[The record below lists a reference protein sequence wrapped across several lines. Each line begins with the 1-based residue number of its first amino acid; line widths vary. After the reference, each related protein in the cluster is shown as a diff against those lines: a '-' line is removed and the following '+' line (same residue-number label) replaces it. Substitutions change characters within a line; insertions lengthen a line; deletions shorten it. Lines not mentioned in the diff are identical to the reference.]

1 MFSDKFNQQ
10 VRLWMTGAANP
21 FVRYKISA
29 NSITTAG
36 AVLAAI
42 TAILIYKQSWWLAT
56 FFYFLSGACDM
67 LDGAVARITHKSDIF
82 GNFWDSVLDRFSDA
96 IILLGII
103 FYAIEAV
110 LEPHKTYIIFLSCMA
125 MLGSFLVSYA
135 RAKAE
140 SLGIK
145 GEVGFFPRPER
156 WILILIALIT
166 HRWLITILWILT
178 LGSWVTFFQRILFVY
193 RQSNQK

>member
-10 VRLWMTGAANP
+10 IRQWMEGAASP

-29 NSITTAG
+29 NAITTAG
-36 AVLAAI
+36 AVLAVLAAI
-42 TAILIYKQSWWLAT
+42 FIYLQIWWLACLI
-56 FFYFLSGACDM
+56 YFLSGVCDM
-67 LDGAVARITHKSDIF
+67 LDGAVARITHKNHVF
-82 GNFWDSVLDRFSDA
+82 GSFWDSVMDRIADA
-96 IILLGII
+96 VILVGVI

-110 LEPHKTYIIFLSCMA
+110 LEPHKTYIIFLCLMT
-125 MLGSFLVSYA
+125 MLGSFMVSYA

-156 WILILIALIT
+156 WLLILVALIT
-166 HRWLITILWILT
+166 HKWLIVLWILT
-178 LGSWVTFFQRILFVY
+178 LGSWITFFQRIQFVY
-193 RQSNQK
+193 RQSSQK